1 MVVKLK
7 KISGNPYLN
16 KKEGAL
22 LIDKILLDEILK
34 TNSTPLIIFLENRVR
49 NNVNTFLKVFK
60 SVFDNF
66 QCFYSFKANFL
77 PEICNIVQSE
87 GIGAE
92 LIGLPEL
99 KLALKLQFPPD
110 KIIVGGPY
118 LPQELI
124 EKCVQEKIKEIVVYS
139 INDLIRINAMAEGYQ
154 VVQDIC
160 LRINTQKYGTKLG
173 ITLNQINVNKLKVI
187 INECENLRITTLL
200 SHYSTQMNNF
210 NLFIKNVEIVLD
222 STKILFDAGINIE
235 NINLGGGFP
244 EAVIMPENQLKELAS
259 KIHSLVSNF
268 EISFK
273 NIYFEPGRYLV
284 GDAGL
289 LIAKIIKV
297 TDDRWIFLN
306 VGNHICPKFS
316 KSSMRFYNATR
327 IEEPHKFKTS
337 IAGIIP
343 TDQDVLAKDYFFTL
357 DLKEGDLVVITN
369 VGAYNLTFSNRFPYI
384 LPNIILVKDSDA
396 TNIFNPSINHDF
408 SIN

>member
-1 MVVKLK
+1 MNKLK

-16 KKEGAL
+16 KKEGEL
-22 LIDKILLDEILK
+22 LIDSILLNEILK
-34 TNSTPLIIFLENRVR
+34 TYATPLIIFLENRVR
-49 NNVNTFLKVFK
+49 NNINTFNKVFK
-60 SVFDNF
+60 SVFNNF

-77 PEICNIVQSE
+77 PEICNIIQSE
-87 GIGAE
+87 GLGTE

-118 LPQELI
+118 LPQNLI
-124 EKCVQEKIKEIVVYS
+124 EKCVQEKIKEIIVYNM
-139 INDLIRINAMAEGYQ
+139 NDLIRINSIAKKSQ
-154 VVQDIC
+154 TIQDIC
-160 LRINTQKYGTKLG
+160 LRINTQKFGSKLG
-173 ITLNQINVNKLKVI
+173 IFLNHSNVIKLKKI
-187 INECENLRITTLL
+187 INESKNLRITTLL

-210 NLFIKNVEIVLD
+210 ELFEKNVNILLD
-222 STKILFDAGINIE
+222 NTKILFDAGIKIE

-244 EAVIMPENQLKELAS
+244 EAVIMPENQLRELAS
-259 KIHSLVSNF
+259 RIDFLISNF

-306 VGNHICPKFS
+306 IGNHICPKFA

-327 IEEPHKFKTS
+327 IEESHKFKTS

-343 TDQDVLAKDYFFTL
+343 TDQDVLAKDYFFTN
-357 DLKEGDLVVITN
+357 DLEEGDFVIITN
-369 VGAYNLTFSNRFPYI
+369 VGAYNLTFSNRFPYL
-384 LPNIILVKDSDA
+384 LPNIILVKDKTV
-396 TNIFNPSINHDF
+396 TNIFNPSVNHDF

>member
-1 MVVKLK
+1 MNKLK

-16 KKEGAL
+16 KKEGEL
-22 LIDKILLDEILK
+22 LIDSILLNEILK
-34 TNSTPLIIFLENRVR
+34 TYATPLIIFLENRVR
-49 NNVNTFLKVFK
+49 NNINTFNKVFK
-60 SVFDNF
+60 SVFNNF

-77 PEICNIVQSE
+77 PEICNIIQSE
-87 GIGAE
+87 GLGAE

-99 KLALKLQFPPD
+99 KLALKLQFPTD

-124 EKCVQEKIKEIVVYS
+124 EKCVQEKIKEIVVYNM
-139 INDLIRINAMAEGYQ
+139 NDLIRINSIAKKSQ
-154 VVQDIC
+154 TIQDIC
-160 LRINTQKYGTKLG
+160 IRINTQKFGSKLG
-173 ITLNQINVNKLKVI
+173 IFLNHSNVIKLKKI
-187 INECENLRITTLL
+187 INESKNLRIITLL

-210 NLFIKNVEIVLD
+210 ELFEKNVNILLD
-222 STKILFDAGINIE
+222 NTKILFDAGIKIE

-244 EAVIMPENQLKELAS
+244 EAVIMPENQLRELATR
-259 KIHSLVSNF
+259 IDFLISNF
-268 EISFK
+268 ELSFK

-306 VGNHICPKFS
+306 VGNHICPKFA

-343 TDQDVLAKDYFFTL
+343 TDQDVLAKDYFFTN
-357 DLKEGDLVVITN
+357 DLEEGDFVIITN
-369 VGAYNLTFSNRFPYI
+369 VGAYNLTFSNRFPYL
-384 LPNIILVKDSDA
+384 LPNIILVKDKTA
-396 TNIFNPSINHDF
+396 TNIFNPSVNHDF

>member
-1 MVVKLK
+1 MVKLK

-22 LIDKILLDEILK
+22 LIDNVLLNEILK
-34 TNSTPLIIFLENRVR
+34 NYPTPFIIFLENRVR
-49 NNVNTFLKVFK
+49 NNINTFLQVFK
-60 SVFDNF
+60 SIFNNF

-87 GIGAE
+87 GLGAE

-99 KLALKLQFPPD
+99 KLALKLHFPPG

-124 EKCVQEKIKEIVVYS
+124 EKCVQEKIKEIVVYDM
-139 INDLIRINAMAEGYQ
+139 NDLIRIDSIAKKSQIIQN
-154 VVQDIC
+154 IC
-160 LRINTQKYGTKLG
+160 LRINTQKYGSKLG
-173 ITLNQINVNKLKVI
+173 ILLSQSNVIKLKKI
-187 INECENLRITTLL
+187 KNECKNLKITTLL
-200 SHYSTQMNNF
+200 SHYSTQMNNIK
-210 NLFIKNVEIVLD
+210 LFEKNINILLD
-222 STKILFDAGINIE
+222 NTKILSDAGIKIE

-244 EAVIMPENQLKELAS
+244 EAVIMSENQLREVAT
-259 KIHSLVSNF
+259 KINSLISNF
-268 EISFK
+268 EINFK

-306 VGNHICPKFS
+306 IGNHICPKFA

-337 IAGIIP
+337 IAGIMP
-343 TDQDVLAKDYFFTL
+343 TDQDVLAKDYFFTN
-357 DLKEGDLVVITN
+357 DLKEGDTVIITN
-369 VGAYNLTFSNRFPYI
+369 VGAYNLTFSNRFPYL
-384 LPNIILVKDSDA
+384 LPNIILVKNRTA
-396 TNIFNPSINHDF
+396 TNIFNPSVNRDF

>member
-1 MVVKLK
+1 MK
-7 KISGNPYLN
+7 KISGNPYFN
-16 KKEGAL
+16 KKEGEVLVDKVL
-22 LIDKILLDEILK
+22 LNEILK

-49 NNVNTFLKVFK
+49 NNINTFLRVFR

-87 GIGAE
+87 GLGAE

-99 KLALKLQFPPD
+99 KLALKLHFPPD

-124 EKCVQEKIKEIVVYS
+124 EKCVQEKIKEIVVYN
-139 INDLIRINAMAEGYQ
+139 INDLIKINSVAKRSNIIQE
-154 VVQDIC
+154 IC
-160 LRINTQKYGTKLG
+160 LRINAQKYGSKLG
-173 ITLNQINVNKLKVI
+173 ILLNRLNVIQLKKI
-187 INECENLRITTLL
+187 INECKNLKVTTLL

-210 NLFIKNVEIVLD
+210 ELFVKNVNILLD
-222 STKILFDAGINIE
+222 STKVLFDAGIKID

-244 EAVIMPENQLKELAS
+244 EAVIMPENQLRELAT
-259 KIHSLVSNF
+259 KINSLINNF
-268 EISFK
+268 EIKFK

-297 TDDRWIFLN
+297 TEDRWILLN
-306 VGNHICPKFS
+306 IGNHICPKFA
-316 KSSMRFYNATR
+316 KSSIRFYNATK
-327 IEEPHKFKTS
+327 IEQPHKFKTS

-343 TDQDVLAKDYFFTL
+343 TDQDVLAKDYFFTN
-357 DLKEGDLVVITN
+357 DLKEEDLVVLTN
-369 VGAYNLTFSNRFPYI
+369 VGAYNLTFSNRFPYL
-384 LPNIILVKDSDA
+384 LPNIILVKDQTV
-396 TNIFNPSINHDF
+396 TNIFNPSVNRDF

>member
-1 MVVKLK
+1 MDKLK

-16 KKEGAL
+16 KKEGEVL
-22 LIDKILLDEILK
+22 VDRVPLNEILK

-49 NNVNTFLKVFK
+49 NNINTFIGVFK

-87 GIGAE
+87 GLVAE

-99 KLALKLQFPPD
+99 KLALKLHFPPN

-124 EKCVQEKIKEIVVYS
+124 EKCVQEKIKEIVVYNL
-139 INDLIRINAMAEGYQ
+139 NDLTKIDSIAKKSNRI
-154 VVQDIC
+154 QDIC
-160 LRINTQKYGTKLG
+160 LRINTQKYGSKLGVDLNKVNVTKL
-173 ITLNQINVNKLKVI
+173 KKI
-187 INECENLRITTLL
+187 IDNCENIKVTTIL

-210 NLFIKNVEIVLD
+210 ELFKKNVITLFD
-222 STKILFDAGINIE
+222 NTKILFDAGIQIE

-244 EAVIMPENQLKELAS
+244 EAVIMPEKQLRELA
-259 KIHSLVSNF
+259 IELNSLLQSF
-268 EISFK
+268 DGSFK
-273 NIYFEPGRYLV
+273 NIYFEPGRYIV

-289 LIAKIIKV
+289 IIAKVIRV

-306 VGNHICPKFS
+306 IGNHICPKFA
-316 KSSMRFYNATR
+316 KSSLRFYNASK
-327 IEEPHKFKTS
+327 IMAPHKFKTS

-343 TDQDVLAKDYFFTL
+343 TDQDVLAKNYFFTD
-357 DLKEGDLVVITN
+357 DLKEGDKVVITN
-369 VGAYNLTFSNRFPYI
+369 IGAYNLTFSNRFPYS
-384 LPNIILVKDSDA
+384 LPNIILVKEKFF
-396 TNIFNPSINHDF
+396 TTIFDPYINHDF

>member
-1 MVVKLK
+1 MNKLK

-16 KKEGAL
+16 KKEGEL
-22 LIDKILLDEILK
+22 LIDSILLNEILK
-34 TNSTPLIIFLENRVR
+34 TYATPLIIFLENRVR
-49 NNVNTFLKVFK
+49 NNINTFNKVFK
-60 SVFDNF
+60 SVFNNF

-77 PEICNIVQSE
+77 PEICNIIQSE
-87 GIGAE
+87 GLGAE

-99 KLALKLQFPPD
+99 KLALKLQFPTD

-124 EKCVQEKIKEIVVYS
+124 EKCVQEKIKEIVVYNM
-139 INDLIRINAMAEGYQ
+139 NDLIRINSIAKKSQ
-154 VVQDIC
+154 TIQDIC
-160 LRINTQKYGTKLG
+160 LRINTQKFGSKLG
-173 ITLNQINVNKLKVI
+173 IFLNHSNVIKLKKI
-187 INECENLRITTLL
+187 INESKNLRIITLL

-210 NLFIKNVEIVLD
+210 ELFEKNVNILLD
-222 STKILFDAGINIE
+222 NTKILFDAGIKIE

-244 EAVIMPENQLKELAS
+244 EAVIMPENQLRELATR
-259 KIHSLVSNF
+259 IDFLISNF
-268 EISFK
+268 ELSFK

-306 VGNHICPKFS
+306 IGNHICPKFA

-343 TDQDVLAKDYFFTL
+343 TDQDVLAKDYFFTN
-357 DLKEGDLVVITN
+357 DLEEGDFVIITN
-369 VGAYNLTFSNRFPYI
+369 VGAYNLTFSNRFPYL
-384 LPNIILVKDSDA
+384 LPNIILVKDKTA
-396 TNIFNPSINHDF
+396 TNIFNPSVNHDF

>member
-1 MVVKLK
+1 VNKLK

-16 KKEGAL
+16 KKEGEL
-22 LIDKILLDEILK
+22 LIDSILLNEILK
-34 TNSTPLIIFLENRVR
+34 TYATPLIIFLENRVR
-49 NNVNTFLKVFK
+49 NNINTFNKVFK
-60 SVFDNF
+60 SVFNNF

-77 PEICNIVQSE
+77 PEICNIIQSE
-87 GIGAE
+87 GLGAE

-99 KLALKLQFPPD
+99 KLALKLQFPTD

-124 EKCVQEKIKEIVVYS
+124 EKCVQEKIKEIVVYNM
-139 INDLIRINAMAEGYQ
+139 NDLIRINSIAKKSQ
-154 VVQDIC
+154 TIQDIC
-160 LRINTQKYGTKLG
+160 LRINTQKFGSKLG
-173 ITLNQINVNKLKVI
+173 ILLNPSNVIKLKRI
-187 INECENLRITTLL
+187 LNESKNLRITTLL

-210 NLFIKNVEIVLD
+210 ELFEKNVNILLD
-222 STKILFDAGINIE
+222 NTKTLFDAGIKIE

-244 EAVIMPENQLKELAS
+244 EAVIMPEKQLKELATR
-259 KIHSLVSNF
+259 IYFLISNF

-306 VGNHICPKFS
+306 IGNHICPKFA

-343 TDQDVLAKDYFFTL
+343 TDQDVLAKNYFFTNNL
-357 DLKEGDLVVITN
+357 EEGDFVIITN
-369 VGAYNLTFSNRFPYI
+369 IGAYNLTFSNRFPYL
-384 LPNIILVKDSDA
+384 LPNIILVKDKTA
-396 TNIFNPSINHDF
+396 TNIFNPSVNHDF

>member
-1 MVVKLK
+1 VNKLK

-16 KKEGAL
+16 KKEGEL
-22 LIDKILLDEILK
+22 LIDSILLNEILK
-34 TNSTPLIIFLENRVR
+34 TYATPLIIFLENRVR
-49 NNVNTFLKVFK
+49 NNINTFNKVFK
-60 SVFDNF
+60 SVFNNF

-77 PEICNIVQSE
+77 PEICNIIQSE
-87 GIGAE
+87 GLGAE

-99 KLALKLQFPPD
+99 KLALKLQFPTD

-124 EKCVQEKIKEIVVYS
+124 EKCVQEKIKEIVVYNM
-139 INDLIRINAMAEGYQ
+139 NDLIRINSIAKKSQ
-154 VVQDIC
+154 TIQDIC
-160 LRINTQKYGTKLG
+160 LRITTQKFGSKLG
-173 ITLNQINVNKLKVI
+173 ILLNPSNVIKLKRI
-187 INECENLRITTLL
+187 LNESKNLRITTLL

-210 NLFIKNVEIVLD
+210 ELFEKNVNILLD
-222 STKILFDAGINIE
+222 NTKTLFDAGIKIE

-244 EAVIMPENQLKELAS
+244 EAVIMPEKQLKELATR
-259 KIHSLVSNF
+259 IYFLISNF

-306 VGNHICPKFS
+306 IGNHICPKFA

-343 TDQDVLAKDYFFTL
+343 TDQDVLAKNYFFTNNL
-357 DLKEGDLVVITN
+357 EEGDFVIITN
-369 VGAYNLTFSNRFPYI
+369 IGAYNLTFSNRFPYL
-384 LPNIILVKDSDA
+384 LPNIILVKDKTA
-396 TNIFNPSINHDF
+396 TNIFNPSVNHDF

>member
-1 MVVKLK
+1 MK

-16 KKEGAL
+16 KKGGAL
-22 LIDKILLDEILK
+22 LIDKVLLDEILK
-34 TNSTPLIIFLENRVR
+34 INSTPLIIFLENRLR
-49 NNVNTFLKVFK
+49 NNINTFLKVFK

-77 PEICNIVQSE
+77 TEICSIVQSE
-87 GIGAE
+87 GLGAE

-124 EKCVQEKIKEIVVYS
+124 EKCVHEKIKEIVVYNL
-139 INDLIRINAMAEGYQ
+139 NDLIRINAMAEGYQ

-173 ITLNQINVNKLKVI
+173 ISLNQINVNKLKVI

-200 SHYSTQMNNF
+200 SHYSTQMNSF
-210 NLFIKNVEIVLD
+210 DLFIKNAESVID

-306 VGNHICPKFS
+306 IGNHICPKFS

-343 TDQDVLAKDYFFTL
+343 TDQDVLAKDYFFTH

-369 VGAYNLTFSNRFPYI
+369 AGAYNLTFSNRFPYV
-384 LPNIILVKDSDA
+384 LPNIILIKDTNA
-396 TNIFNPSINHDF
+396 INIFNPSVNHDF

>member
-1 MVVKLK
+1 VNKLK

-16 KKEGAL
+16 KKEGEL
-22 LIDKILLDEILK
+22 LIDSILLNEILK
-34 TNSTPLIIFLENRVR
+34 TYATPLIIFLENRVR
-49 NNVNTFLKVFK
+49 NNINTFNKVFK
-60 SVFDNF
+60 SVFNNF

-77 PEICNIVQSE
+77 PEICNIIQSE
-87 GIGAE
+87 GLGAE

-99 KLALKLQFPPD
+99 KLALKLQFPTD

-124 EKCVQEKIKEIVVYS
+124 EKCVQEKIKEIVVYNM
-139 INDLIRINAMAEGYQ
+139 NDLIRINSIAKKSQ
-154 VVQDIC
+154 TIQDIC
-160 LRINTQKYGTKLG
+160 LRINTQKFGSKLG
-173 ITLNQINVNKLKVI
+173 ILLNPSNVIKLKRI
-187 INECENLRITTLL
+187 LNESKNLRITTLL

-210 NLFIKNVEIVLD
+210 ELFEKNVNILLD
-222 STKILFDAGINIE
+222 NTKTLFDAGIKIE

-244 EAVIMPENQLKELAS
+244 EAVIMPEKQLKELATR
-259 KIHSLVSNF
+259 IYFLISNF

-306 VGNHICPKFS
+306 IGNHICPKFA

-343 TDQDVLAKDYFFTL
+343 TDQDVLAKNYFFTNNL
-357 DLKEGDLVVITN
+357 EEGDFVIITN
-369 VGAYNLTFSNRFPYI
+369 IGAYNLTFSNRFPYL
-384 LPNIILVKDSDA
+384 LPNIILIKDKTA
-396 TNIFNPSINHDF
+396 TNIFNPSVNRDF

>member
-1 MVVKLK
+1 MNKLK

-16 KKEGAL
+16 KKEGEL
-22 LIDKILLDEILK
+22 LIDSILLKEVLQ
-34 TNSTPLIIFLENRVR
+34 TYTTPLIIFLENRVR
-49 NNVNTFLKVFK
+49 NNINTFNKVFK
-60 SVFDNF
+60 AVFNNF

-77 PEICNIVQSE
+77 PEICNIVKSE
-87 GIGAE
+87 GLGAE

-118 LPQELI
+118 LPQDLI
-124 EKCVQEKIKEIVVYS
+124 EKCVQEKIKEIVVYNM
-139 INDLIRINAMAEGYQ
+139 NDLIRINSIAKKSQ
-154 VVQDIC
+154 TIQDIC
-160 LRINTQKYGTKLG
+160 LRINTQKFGSKLG
-173 ITLNQINVNKLKVI
+173 ILLNPSNVIKLKRI
-187 INECENLRITTLL
+187 LNESKNLRITTLL

-210 NLFIKNVEIVLD
+210 KLFEKNVNILLD
-222 STKILFDAGINIE
+222 NTKILFDAGIKIE

-244 EAVIMPENQLKELAS
+244 EAVIMPEKQLKELATR
-259 KIHSLVSNF
+259 IYFLISNF
-268 EISFK
+268 EIRFK

-306 VGNHICPKFS
+306 IGNHICPKFA

-343 TDQDVLAKDYFFTL
+343 TDQDVLAKNYFFTNNL
-357 DLKEGDLVVITN
+357 EEGDFVIITN
-369 VGAYNLTFSNRFPYI
+369 IGAYNLTFSNRFPYL
-384 LPNIILVKDSDA
+384 LPNIILIKDKTA
-396 TNIFNPSINHDF
+396 TNIFNPSVNRDF

>member
-1 MVVKLK
+1 VDKTK

-16 KKEGAL
+16 KKEGEVLVDRVL
-22 LIDKILLDEILK
+22 LNEILK

-49 NNVNTFLKVFK
+49 NNINTFLRVFK
-60 SVFDNF
+60 SAIDNF

-87 GIGAE
+87 GLGAE

-99 KLALKLQFPPD
+99 KLALKLHFPPD

-124 EKCVQEKIKEIVVYS
+124 EKCVQEKIKEIVVYNL
-139 INDLIRINAMAEGYQ
+139 NDLTKIDSIAKKSNYIQ
-154 VVQDIC
+154 NIC
-160 LRINTQKYGTKLG
+160 LRINAQKYGSKLG
-173 ITLNQINVNKLKVI
+173 ILLDQLNVIKLKKI
-187 INECENLRITTLL
+187 INECKNLKVTTLL
-200 SHYSTQMNNF
+200 SHYATQMNNF
-210 NLFIKNVEIVLD
+210 ELFVKNVNILLD
-222 STKILFDAGINIE
+222 STKVLFDAGIKIE

-244 EAVIMPENQLKELAS
+244 EAVIMPEKQLRELAT
-259 KIHSLVSNF
+259 KITSLINNF
-268 EISFK
+268 EIKFK

-297 TDDRWIFLN
+297 TEDRWIFLN
-306 VGNHICPKFS
+306 IGNHICPKFA
-316 KSSMRFYNATR
+316 KSSLRFYNASK
-327 IEEPHKFKTS
+327 IEQPHKFKTS

-343 TDQDVLAKDYFFTL
+343 TDQDVLAKDYFFTK
-357 DLKEGDLVVITN
+357 DLKEEDLVVITN
-369 VGAYNLTFSNRFPYI
+369 IGAYNLTFSNRFPYL
-384 LPNIILVKDSDA
+384 LPNIILVKDQTV
-396 TNIFNPSINHDF
+396 TNIFNPSKDRDF

>member
-1 MVVKLK
+1 MK
-7 KISGNPYLN
+7 KISGNPYFN
-16 KKEGAL
+16 KKEGEVLVDKVL
-22 LIDKILLDEILK
+22 LNEILK

-49 NNVNTFLKVFK
+49 NNINTFFRVFK
-60 SVFDNF
+60 SAIDNF

-87 GIGAE
+87 GLGAE

-99 KLALKLQFPPD
+99 KLALKLHFPPN

-124 EKCVQEKIKEIVVYS
+124 EKCVQEKIKEIVVYN
-139 INDLIRINAMAEGYQ
+139 INDLIKINSVAKRSNIIQE
-154 VVQDIC
+154 IC
-160 LRINTQKYGTKLG
+160 LRINAQKYGSKLG
-173 ITLNQINVNKLKVI
+173 ILLNRLNVIQLKKI
-187 INECENLRITTLL
+187 INECKNLKVTTLL

-210 NLFIKNVEIVLD
+210 ELFVKNVNILLD
-222 STKILFDAGINIE
+222 STKVLFDAGIKID

-244 EAVIMPENQLKELAS
+244 EAVIMPENQLRELAT
-259 KIHSLVSNF
+259 KINSLINNF
-268 EISFK
+268 EIKFK

-297 TDDRWIFLN
+297 TEDRWIFLN
-306 VGNHICPKFS
+306 IGNHICPKFA
-316 KSSMRFYNATR
+316 KSSIRFYNATK
-327 IEEPHKFKTS
+327 IEQPHKFKTS

-343 TDQDVLAKDYFFTL
+343 TDQDVLAKDYFFTN
-357 DLKEGDLVVITN
+357 DLKEEDLVVLTN
-369 VGAYNLTFSNRFPYI
+369 VGAYNLTFSNRFPYL
-384 LPNIILVKDSDA
+384 LPNIILVKDQTV
-396 TNIFNPSINHDF
+396 TNIFNPSINRDF

>member
-1 MVVKLK
+1 VNKLK

-16 KKEGAL
+16 KKEGEL
-22 LIDKILLDEILK
+22 LIDGILLNDVLK
-34 TNSTPLIIFLENRVR
+34 TYTTPLIIFLENRVR
-49 NNVNTFLKVFK
+49 NNINTFNKVFK
-60 SVFDNF
+60 SVFNNF

-87 GIGAE
+87 GLGAE

-118 LPQELI
+118 LPQDLI
-124 EKCVQEKIKEIVVYS
+124 EKCVQEKIKEIVVYNM
-139 INDLIRINAMAEGYQ
+139 NDLIRINSIAKKSQ
-154 VVQDIC
+154 TIQDIC
-160 LRINTQKYGTKLG
+160 LRINTQKFGSKLG
-173 ITLNQINVNKLKVI
+173 ILLNHSNVIKLKRI
-187 INECENLRITTLL
+187 LYESKNLRITTLL

-210 NLFIKNVEIVLD
+210 ELFEKNVNILLD
-222 STKILFDAGINIE
+222 NAKILFDAGIKIE

-244 EAVIMPENQLKELAS
+244 EAVIMPENQLRELATR
-259 KIHSLVSNF
+259 INFLISNF

-306 VGNHICPKFS
+306 IGNHICPKFA

-343 TDQDVLAKDYFFTL
+343 TDQDVLAKNYFFTN
-357 DLKEGDLVVITN
+357 DLEEGDFVIITN
-369 VGAYNLTFSNRFPYI
+369 VGAYNLTFSNRFPYL
-384 LPNIILVKDSDA
+384 LPNIILVKDKTA
-396 TNIFNPSINHDF
+396 TNIFNPLVNRDF
-408 SIN
+408 SIS

>member
-1 MVVKLK
+1 MDKLK

-16 KKEGAL
+16 KKEGEL
-22 LIDKILLDEILK
+22 LIDGILLNEVLK
-34 TNSTPLIIFLENRVR
+34 TNTTPLIIFLENRVR
-49 NNVNTFLKVFK
+49 DNINTFNKVFK
-60 SVFDNF
+60 SVFNNF
-66 QCFYSFKANFL
+66 QCFYSFRANFL

-87 GIGAE
+87 GVGAE

-99 KLALKLQFPPD
+99 KLALKLHFPPD

-118 LPQELI
+118 LPQDLI
-124 EKCVQEKIKEIVVYS
+124 EKCVQEKIKEIVVYNM
-139 INDLIRINAMAEGYQ
+139 NDLIRINSIAKKSQ
-154 VVQDIC
+154 TIQDIC
-160 LRINTQKYGTKLG
+160 IRINTQKFGSKLG
-173 ITLNQINVNKLKVI
+173 IFLNHSNVIKLKKI
-187 INECENLRITTLL
+187 INESKNLRITTLL

-210 NLFIKNVEIVLD
+210 ELFEKNVNILLD
-222 STKILFDAGINIE
+222 NTKILFDAGIKIE

-244 EAVIMPENQLKELAS
+244 EAVIMPEKQLRELATR
-259 KIHSLVSNF
+259 IDLLINNC

-306 VGNHICPKFS
+306 IGNHICPKFA

-343 TDQDVLAKDYFFTL
+343 TDQDVLAKNYFFTN
-357 DLKEGDLVVITN
+357 DLEEGYFVIITN
-369 VGAYNLTFSNRFPYI
+369 VGAYNLTFSNRFPYL
-384 LPNIILVKDSDA
+384 LPNIILVKDKIT
-396 TNIFNPSINHDF
+396 TNIFNPSVNHDF